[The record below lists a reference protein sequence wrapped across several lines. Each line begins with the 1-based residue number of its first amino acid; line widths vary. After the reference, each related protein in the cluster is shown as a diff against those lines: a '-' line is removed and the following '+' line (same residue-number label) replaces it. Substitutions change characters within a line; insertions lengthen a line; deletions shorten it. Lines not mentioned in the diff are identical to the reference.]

1 MVQDNKEFDKKVK
14 DLLYDAEEEVPAG
27 IMDDVFSRLDNS
39 DRKSVKLPPWLGW
52 TLSGVAVAAAVALF
66 VMLRPSG
73 IDGNIEVRQDL
84 TAESS
89 KSTESS
95 ECSESESLNNNMLA
109 LADDNNRASEE
120 VGRKPDAKCGSE
132 SANASAEDSGV
143 SGSYSKSRSEGRD
156 EVEQSGTP
164 EILKSDEDVE
174 SQGSGN
180 DSIATSSD
188 NESLTEIVSESAEEP
203 TTVIDSDLTGGNV
216 RVASAD
222 DEDSTSGED
231 LNSGTDPFAGTGTI
245 ADGDPFAELDEDE
258 REKYSPKV
266 SLLAGGDV
274 STNNEAKGLSGFGG
288 FRIPSLDAKDVTYV
302 EQIGKSSSYS
312 IPLTFGLSAK
322 VNFTK
327 RWAVGAGVNWTMLR
341 RTFNGRYVKVEN
353 GVSKSAD
360 TEVQH
365 TLQYIGIPVNAF
377 YNIIESPRIKFYT
390 YAGGTVEKGISNV
403 YRVQDIKN
411 VPSVRNSVKG
421 VQLSAGAGLGV
432 EFIVVDW
439 LGIYI
444 NPGVRYYFDCDQ
456 PVNIRTQQP
465 FMMDFEIGLRVEI

>member
-39 DRKSVKLPPWLGW
+39 GRKSVKLPPWLGW

-66 VMLRPSG
+66 VMLRPSD
-73 IDGNIEVRQDL
+73 IDGNVEVRQDL

-89 KSTESS
+89 RPTDSS
-95 ECSESESLNNNMLA
+95 ECSESESLNSNMLA
-109 LADDNNRASEE
+109 LADDNNRVSEE
-120 VGRKPDAKCGSE
+120 VGRKLEAKYGSE
-132 SANASAEDSGV
+132 SANASVEGSDV

-156 EVEQSGTP
+156 VVKQSGVP
-164 EILKSDEDVE
+164 ETLQPDVE
-174 SQGSGN
+174 NSDPEKVSAEAESG
-180 DSIATSSD
+180 
-188 NESLTEIVSESAEEP
+188 NESLTEIASEATEESAK
-203 TTVIDSDLTGGNV
+203 VIDSDLTDGNV
-216 RVASAD
+216 KAASAD
-222 DEDSTSGED
+222 DEDSTAGEELKSGA
-231 LNSGTDPFAGTGTI
+231 DPFDGTGTI
-245 ADGDPFAELDEDE
+245 AGEDPFAALDEE
-258 REKYSPKV
+258 EHEKYSPKV

>member
-120 VGRKPDAKCGSE
+120 VGRKPDAKCGLE
-132 SANASAEDSGV
+132 SANASVEGSDV
-143 SGSYSKSRSEGRD
+143 SGSYSKSRSEGSD
-156 EVEQSGTP
+156 EVKQSGAP
-164 EILKSDEDVE
+164 ETHQSDVE
-174 SQGSGN
+174 NSDPEKVSAVAESGN
-180 DSIATSSD
+180 
-188 NESLTEIVSESAEEP
+188 ESFTEIVSESAEEP

-216 RVASAD
+216 KVASAD
-222 DEDSTSGED
+222 DEDSIAGED
-231 LNSGTDPFAGTGTI
+231 LNSGT
-245 ADGDPFAELDEDE
+245 DPFAELDEDE

>member
-52 TLSGVAVAAAVALF
+52 TLSGVTVAAAVALF

-132 SANASAEDSGV
+132 SANASVEGSDV
-143 SGSYSKSRSEGRD
+143 SGSYSKSRSEGSD
-156 EVEQSGTP
+156 EVKQSGAP
-164 EILKSDEDVE
+164 ETHQSDVE
-174 SQGSGN
+174 NSDPEKVSAVAESGN
-180 DSIATSSD
+180 
-188 NESLTEIVSESAEEP
+188 ESFTEIVSESAEEP

-216 RVASAD
+216 KVASAD
-222 DEDSTSGED
+222 DEDSIAGED
-231 LNSGTDPFAGTGTI
+231 LNSGT
-245 ADGDPFAELDEDE
+245 DPFAELDEDE

>member
-14 DLLYDAEEEVPAG
+14 DLLYDAEEEVPSG

-39 DRKSVKLPPWLGW
+39 DRKSVKLPLWLGW

-73 IDGNIEVRQDL
+73 IDGNVEVRREL
-84 TAESS
+84 TAESA
-89 KSTESS
+89 ESS
-95 ECSESESLNNNMLA
+95 GESESSVVESQNNMLA
-109 LADDNNRASEE
+109 FADDNSSSSEVPKSADESVGYSDSSEGHFKEASDRGDKSGQSVKDDAADVAASSEVLKSGESIEGLDTGSANKAENLGEESVIDTISESSEE
-120 VGRKPDAKCGSE
+120 PKV
-132 SANASAEDSGV
+132 
-143 SGSYSKSRSEGRD
+143 
-156 EVEQSGTP
+156 
-164 EILKSDEDVE
+164 
-174 SQGSGN
+174 
-180 DSIATSSD
+180 
-188 NESLTEIVSESAEEP
+188 
-203 TTVIDSDLTGGNV
+203 TVISDLTDEGV
-216 RVASAD
+216 KTASVD
-222 DEDSTSGED
+222 DKDSFVS
-231 LNSGTDPFAGTGTI
+231 
-245 ADGDPFAELDEDE
+245 GDPFAALDEDE
-258 REKYSPKV
+258 HEKSGPKV
-266 SLLAGGDV
+266 SLLAGGDI

-302 EQIGKSSSYS
+302 EQVGKSSSYS
-312 IPLTFGLSAK
+312 IPLTFGLGAK

-327 RWAVGAGVNWTMLR
+327 RWAVGVGVNWTMLR

-390 YAGGTVEKGISNV
+390 YAGGTIEKGISNV
-403 YRVQDIKN
+403 YKVQDIKN

-421 VQLSAGAGLGV
+421 VQMSAGAGLGV
-432 EFIVVDW
+432 EFIIVDW
-439 LGIYI
+439 LGVYV

-465 FMMDFEIGLRVEI
+465 FMMDFEIGLRFEI

>member
-132 SANASAEDSGV
+132 SANASVEGSDV
-143 SGSYSKSRSEGRD
+143 SGSYSKSRSEGSD
-156 EVEQSGTP
+156 EVKQSGAP
-164 EILKSDEDVE
+164 ETHQSDVE
-174 SQGSGN
+174 NSDPEKVSAVAESGN
-180 DSIATSSD
+180 
-188 NESLTEIVSESAEEP
+188 ESFTEIVSESAEEP

-216 RVASAD
+216 KVASAD
-222 DEDSTSGED
+222 DEDSIAGED
-231 LNSGTDPFAGTGTI
+231 LNSGT
-245 ADGDPFAELDEDE
+245 DPFAELDEDE

>member
-1 MVQDNKEFDKKVK
+1 MVQDNKEFDKRVK

-39 DRKSVKLPPWLGW
+39 GRKSVKVLPWLGW

-73 IDGNIEVRQDL
+73 ADGNIEVRQGL
-84 TAESS
+84 TAESA
-89 KSTESS
+89 ESS
-95 ECSESESLNNNMLA
+95 ESSTAESQQNLLA
-109 LADDNNRASEE
+109 FADDNSSSSDIR
-120 VGRKPDAKCGSE
+120 E
-132 SANASAEDSGV
+132 SVEDSV
-143 SGSYSKSRSEGRD
+143 ACSDFSECHSKVTSGSSEKSGQTVTSR
-156 EVEQSGTP
+156 QSVPTEKELSSDKENTDTP
-164 EILKSDEDVE
+164 EILQSDENVDSLDSE
-174 SQGSGN
+174 N
-180 DSIATSSD
+180 DSAADALD
-188 NESLTEIVSESAEEP
+188 NESLTTSVSESSEESS
-203 TTVIDSDLTGGNV
+203 TVIASDLTNESVKTASVDDQDSSVGNN
-216 RVASAD
+216 
-222 DEDSTSGED
+222 DS
-231 LNSGTDPFAGTGTI
+231 FA
-245 ADGDPFAELDEDE
+245 ALDEDE
-258 REKYSPKV
+258 HEKSGPKV
-266 SLLAGGDV
+266 SLLAGGDI

-302 EQIGKSSSYS
+302 EQVGKSSSYS
-312 IPLTFGLSAK
+312 IPLTFGLGAK

-327 RWAVGAGVNWTMLR
+327 RWAVGVGVNWTMLR

-390 YAGGTVEKGISNV
+390 YAGGTIEKGISNV
-403 YRVQDIKN
+403 YKVQDIKN

-421 VQLSAGAGLGV
+421 VQMSAGAGLGV
-432 EFIVVDW
+432 EFIIVDW
-439 LGIYI
+439 LGVYV

-465 FMMDFEIGLRVEI
+465 FMMDFEIGLRFEI

>member
-1 MVQDNKEFDKKVK
+1 MVQDNKEFDKLVK

-39 DRKSVKLPPWLGW
+39 NKKSVKLPPWLGW
-52 TLSGVAVAAAVALF
+52 SLSGVAIAAAVALF
-66 VMLRPSG
+66 VVLRPGDISG
-73 IDGNIEVRQDL
+73 GVEVRQDL
-84 TAESS
+84 TAESA
-89 KSTESS
+89 ESS
-95 ECSESESLNNNMLA
+95 GDSESSVSSELSEAQGNMLA
-109 LADDNNRASEE
+109 YVDDSQSQEAEIRNESDGKRSGESVAELTGAEADTDGLDSENDSGNLSEE
-120 VGRKPDAKCGSE
+120 
-132 SANASAEDSGV
+132 
-143 SGSYSKSRSEGRD
+143 
-156 EVEQSGTP
+156 
-164 EILKSDEDVE
+164 
-174 SQGSGN
+174 
-180 DSIATSSD
+180 TSSD
-188 NESLTEIVSESAEEP
+188 TISESSESAE
-203 TTVIDSDLTGGNV
+203 TVGTDIVEESVKAASEEDAVSAPSVDNEVRTASVDKEDS
-216 RVASAD
+216 SAD
-222 DEDSTSGED
+222 NDTFVER
-231 LNSGTDPFAGTGTI
+231 
-245 ADGDPFAELDEDE
+245 DPFAELDEEDT
-258 REKYSPKV
+258 KKSGPNV
-266 SLLAGGDV
+266 SLLLGGDI

-302 EQIGKSSSYS
+302 EQVGKSSSYS
-312 IPLTFGLSAK
+312 IPLTFGLGAK

-353 GVSKSAD
+353 GVSKSSD

-365 TLQYIGIPVNAF
+365 TLQYVGIPVNAF
-377 YNIIESPRIKFYT
+377 YNIIQSPRIKFYT

-411 VPSVRNSVKG
+411 VPRVKNNVKG

-439 LGIYI
+439 LGVYI

>member
-132 SANASAEDSGV
+132 SANASVEGSDV
-143 SGSYSKSRSEGRD
+143 SGSYSKSRSEGSD
-156 EVEQSGTP
+156 EVKQSGAP
-164 EILKSDEDVE
+164 ETHQSDVE
-174 SQGSGN
+174 NSDPEKVSAVAESGN
-180 DSIATSSD
+180 
-188 NESLTEIVSESAEEP
+188 ESFTEIVSESAEEP

-216 RVASAD
+216 KVASAD
-222 DEDSTSGED
+222 DEDSIAGED
-231 LNSGTDPFAGTGTI
+231 LNSGT
-245 ADGDPFAELDEDE
+245 DPFAELDEDE

-353 GVSKSAD
+353 GVSKSSD

-365 TLQYIGIPVNAF
+365 SLQYIGIPVNAF